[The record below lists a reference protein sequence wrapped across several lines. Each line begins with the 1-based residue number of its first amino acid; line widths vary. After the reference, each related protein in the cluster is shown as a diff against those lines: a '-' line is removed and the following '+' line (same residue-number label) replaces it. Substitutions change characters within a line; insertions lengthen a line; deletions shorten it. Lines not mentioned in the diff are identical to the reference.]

1 MSQLQVTGEAK
12 IRDIQGP
19 VVANSGVVTA
29 LDGAASQYVRG
40 DGTLA
45 DFPTSTGGG
54 SSVSYYLNGSV
65 NQGNIGGTLYYQ
77 MSKTPVIGAG
87 TDFTIS
93 TNGLLAAFI
102 TDANDPALL
111 EVPGGNFNC
120 EFFFSVNSNSHNPF
134 VYAELYKVNGST
146 FTLLGSSVS
155 VPEYLNNGTTISPYY
170 FAIPVATAA
179 LTATDR
185 IAIRIFA
192 DVDGRT
198 VTLHTENSHLC
209 QIVTTFSKGLTTLN
223 NLTKQVQYFAV
234 GTSGSDFNI
243 VSSSDTHTFN
253 IPSADASNR
262 GLVTTGTQ
270 SFGGNKSF
278 GGTTTAAN
286 LNVSGVLTVFGNL
299 SNGTFSYTLPSA
311 AGQLALTS
319 QIPTITGASYI
330 VSRFNLAGTSLENSS
345 ISDTGTYTGSP
356 TGQVTMNSRLT
367 VNNYAEVNRYLSIAQ
382 NVDSSWALPS
392 SGTNL
397 EAFITSASG
406 GILVSDTGYL
416 RPRKSSDDTFK
427 RFIIQGD
434 ELILNDTTS
443 RKTLINKAGPTQT
456 TTKLEVAGYARF
468 DNSINVNGVLYLNA
482 TDASQPTYIQAPSGN
497 LSIVTSGTTFVNSTG
512 SILLTS
518 NNNPSIFIATTG
530 LVGINGATPSEALT
544 VNGGGLFTSPLLVTT
559 NDNNFAFNVQLK
571 NTNAGTQA
579 LTGLGLSDLAGTRKG
594 QILWIPSNYIT
605 TSLQN
610 SFLVSSVTNIPLI
623 LCADATGAA
632 TPNIIFQSGATNKML
647 LNGTSGNFSIGNTNN
662 TYKLD
667 VSGTARFT
675 DALTGTSATFS
686 SSVTS
691 ATKFISSVGNN
702 NIVFESLSATTGFV
716 YMQLLNNTAHTIF
729 GIEGT
734 AAGSLLTGGLAYG
747 SVFTSVGNTALQLGT
762 NQIARLTITNAGN
775 VGIGTTTP
783 QGALEVVGLS
793 YFTRSSQST
802 LFNPNYGGANT
813 HAQLQVIGNMALA
826 FATNGDNERMRITS
840 GGEVLINT
848 SSVYSANYTFQIAT
862 KSAGGI
868 LIRDVSGNGVFQLFQ
883 TSAGTN
889 IGSITHNGLVTSFNT
904 TSDYRLKQ
912 DLKDYSGLDLVS
924 AIKTYDYEWKSDKS
938 RMYGVMAHELK
949 EVIPYAVLGEKDA
962 EQMQQVDYSK
972 IVPILVKA
980 IQELEARI
988 KQLENKNK

>member
-65 NQGNIGGTLYYQ
+65 NQGNIGGTVYYQ

-87 TDFTIS
+87 TDFSIS
-93 TNGLLAAFI
+93 NNDLLAAFI

-120 EFFFSVNSNSHNPF
+120 EFFFSVNSNSHNPY
-134 VYAELYKVNGST
+134 VYAELYKVNGT
-146 FTLLGSSVS
+146 TLNFTLLGSSVS

-198 VTLHTENSHLC
+198 VTLYTENSHLC

-234 GTSGSDFNI
+234 GTGGSDFNI

-468 DNSINVNGVLYLNA
+468 DNNINVIGVLYLNA

-497 LSIVTSGTTFVNSTG
+497 VSLVTSGT
-512 SILLTS
+512 ILLSSGANTGVYVD
-518 NNNPSIFIATTG
+518 TTG
-530 LVGINGATPSEALT
+530 FVGINGATPTVPLTVSGAGLITGDLT
-544 VNGGGLFTSPLLVTT
+544 VNG
-559 NDNNFAFNVQLK
+559 
-571 NTNAGTQA
+571 
-579 LTGLGLSDLAGTRKG
+579 
-594 QILWIPSNYIT
+594 
-605 TSLQN
+605 
-610 SFLVSSVTNIPLI
+610 LI
-623 LCADATGAA
+623 
-632 TPNIIFQSGATNKML
+632 
-647 LNGTSGNFSIGNTNN
+647 NN
-662 TYKLD
+662 TYSDNAFLGIIIRNTNTGNQALSGFSIQNSGGTSVGQVNYVSTVYANTTLRNTLLINTVYDNKLAFATNSSGGATRAD
-667 VSGTARFT
+667 IYFTVNPAFALDTANPNQIHILGTSRNVAINYSGTDYGANFQVNGTTRLS
-675 DALTGTSATFS
+675 DALSGTSATFS
-686 SSVTS
+686 GLVSTTDGYQGRWFRIYEASAQRGGFYTYNLISGSGTDYSLGLFSESSLW
-691 ATKFISSVGNN
+691 F
-702 NIVFESLSATTGFV
+702 
-716 YMQLLNNTAHTIF
+716 
-729 GIEGT
+729 
-734 AAGSLLTGGLAYG
+734 AAGGG
-747 SVFTSVGNTALQLGT
+747 VTKN
-762 NQIARLTITNAGN
+762 LTIASSGN
-775 VGIGTTTP
+775 VGIGTSSPAFKLDVETGGGRIQLRTGSSTGGTASGVGIVAVNS
-783 QGALEVVGLS
+783 QNDALVDLNIRASIITAITDG
-793 YFTRSSQST
+793 T
-802 LFNPNYGGANT
+802 
-813 HAQLQVIGNMALA
+813 
-826 FATNGDNERMRITS
+826 ERMRITS

-988 KQLENKNK
+988 KQLENKN